1 MDLASEA
8 VKEGILISNSNQI
21 YKGENLYKWL
31 FQTVKQK
38 FYDNEL
44 LQEQVEIIQKLIGKS
59 LYKLFNMAGCF
70 VKVMDVIEKNE
81 IGIYKSQQQV
91 VKEMREKFNIN
102 TTIRSV
108 WMHLNSK
115 ITTPYKNRFMF
126 YYAID
131 EEIKKYLEES
141 KVS

>member
-1 MDLASEA
+1 M
-8 VKEGILISNSNQI
+8 
-21 YKGENLYKWL
+21 
-31 FQTVKQK
+31 
-38 FYDNEL
+38 
-44 LQEQVEIIQKLIGKS
+44 
-59 LYKLFNMAGCF
+59 
-70 VKVMDVIEKNE
+70 KVMDVIEKNE

-91 VKEMREKFNIN
+91 VKEMREKFNTN

-126 YYAID
+126 YYASD
-131 EEIKKYLEES
+131 EEIKKYLEDS